1 MKYKCDR
8 CLKEFTQKSNF
19 DVHIHRKNP
28 CKNNKE
34 LSYDLSIN
42 TPQKNA
48 KLAETTAKKRKTCV
62 KKSSETINNLSSIN
76 DNNTI
81 NSNIIQDL
89 TCIYCK
95 KTYTRKDIL
104 TRHLK
109 NGCKMQDAINI
120 ICSDIIKQN
129 KIILEEN
136 NILKEQLNKFEKLIK
151 ANPQKKI
158 NNIIKNKTTNSN
170 NIIQHQQNNNINIK
184 MVSFGDEDIKKL
196 TEDEILSILT
206 SKSKV
211 FVNLIKA
218 IHLNDRLPEYNN
230 ILVNNLRSDY
240 CSVIDDNKLVIKNKD
255 KMLTELIEMR
265 LSDLKD
271 LVSQY
276 KANKKLPKK
285 DLEILASVLEFL
297 KTINLED
304 EDVDGNIIR
313 PEKLVM
319 KNIKELY
326 KELTYIFY
334 DNRDLVNKN
343 ITKISADEMI
353 AYLDV

>member
-19 DVHIHRKNP
+19 DVHIHRKKP
-28 CKNNKE
+28 CKDIKQDIHASKTLFPQNSSK
-34 LSYDLSIN
+34 I
-42 TPQKNA
+42 PQKSSKILKNPQ
-48 KLAETTAKKRKTCV
+48 
-62 KKSSETINNLSSIN
+62 KSSKSLENNLNYNIN
-76 DNNTI
+76 LSDIDTALICEFCN
-81 NSNIIQDL
+81 
-89 TCIYCK
+89 
-95 KTYTRKDIL
+95 KTYTRSDNFKRHQIQFCKKKKLNEDNEIL
-104 TRHLK
+104 V
-109 NGCKMQDAINI
+109 
-120 ICSDIIKQN
+120 KQN

-158 NNIIKNKTTNSN
+158 NTIIKNNTTNSN

-304 EDVDGNIIR
+304 EDVEGNIIR

-319 KNIKELY
+319 KN
-326 KELTYIFY
+326 
-334 DNRDLVNKN
+334 
-343 ITKISADEMI
+343 
-353 AYLDV
+353 

>member
-28 CKNNKE
+28 CQNVLQDTTASETLFPQKSSKNPQKSSKILKNPQKSSKSLE
-34 LSYDLSIN
+34 NNLNYNINISDIN
-42 TPQKNA
+42 TTYIC
-48 KLAETTAKKRKTCV
+48 E
-62 KKSSETINNLSSIN
+62 
-76 DNNTI
+76 
-81 NSNIIQDL
+81 
-89 TCIYCK
+89 YCN
-95 KTYTRKDIL
+95 KTYTRSDNFK
-104 TRHLK
+104 RHQIQF
-109 NGCKMQDAINI
+109 CKKEKLNEDN
-120 ICSDIIKQN
+120 DVLVKQN

-136 NILKEQLNKFEKLIK
+136 NILKETLNKFEKIIK
-151 ANPQKKI
+151 ANPSKKI
-158 NNIIKNKTTNSN
+158 NTIIKNKTNNSN
-170 NIIQHQQNNNINIK
+170 NIIQNQQNNNIQIK
-184 MVSFGDEDIKKL
+184 MVSFGEEDIKKL

-206 SKSKV
+206 SKSKA

-240 CSVIDDNKLVIKNKD
+240 CSIIDDNKLVIKNKD

-276 KANKKLPKK
+276 KTNKRLPKK

-313 PEKLVM
+313 PDKSVM

-343 ITKISADEMI
+343 ITKISEDEMI